1 MKIKPRSELDMGE
14 PTEESIWDLFTLTNL
29 TAFVFGAGTIICYIF
44 SYLNISNFIGNKLS
58 WATLREP
65 VTAIWWKTILG
76 SFLLFITAMLYFFN
90 DTAKAMYFVI
100 GLSCVTL
107 CMSYTALSISAISSV
122 SS

>member
-1 MKIKPRSELDMGE
+1 MSSTATDS
-14 PTEESIWDLFTLTNL
+14 TTDSIWALITLPNVG
-29 TAFVFGAGTIICYIF
+29 AFVFGAGTIICYIF
-44 SYLNISNFIGNKLS
+44 SYLNMSDFIGNKLS
-58 WATLREP
+58 WQSLKDP
-65 VTAIWWKTILG
+65 VASIWWKTILG

>member
-1 MKIKPRSELDMGE
+1 MSVQLQAAGNGKD
-14 PTEESIWDLFTLTNL
+14 SIWDLFTLNNIG
-29 TAFVFGAGTIICYIF
+29 AFVFGAGTIVCYIF
-44 SYLNISNFIGNKLS
+44 SYLNMSNFIGNKLS
-58 WATLREP
+58 WASLREP
-65 VTAIWWKTILG
+65 VVAIWWKTILG

-90 DTAKAMYFVI
+90 DTAKAMYFII